1 MKLLASTQPSELPTE
16 ALLARLRCRRAAIN
30 LAAEHVTDTPAT
42 DVVSWVYK
50 RLNCRLRKRLEPF
63 LDLLAMRNLTL
74 ALRYT
79 LADET
84 PPASL
89 INSSLLAKPLQ
100 RLVMATEETENT
112 IAQLEAALTNDYPFA
127 VGLTAVYQN
136 QGPGGVEQQLADGIL
151 QHGLARAGNDILKA
165 TLRYLV
171 DMRNCLMINKLWR
184 WQVSQAPQLT
194 IGGMLATNRMQRIWA
209 THDSDRLTSLTSR
222 LAGEPLIST
231 EAIGMEQSLLRGLT
245 RLLRRAG
252 RDPLGLAVI
261 IEYLW
266 LAQIAVHNQ
275 LLRQTLALDREEL
288 LEEVLLP

>member
-1 MKLLASTQPSELPTE
+1 MKLLSSTRLTELPAD

-30 LAAEHVTDTPAT
+30 LAADHVTDTPAT
-42 DVVSWVYK
+42 DVVFWVYK
-50 RLNCRLRKRLEPF
+50 RLNCRLRKQLEPF
-63 LDLLAMRNLTL
+63 LDLLAMRNLIL

-79 LADET
+79 LAGET

-89 INSSLLAKPLQ
+89 MSNSLLAEPLQ
-100 RLVMATEETENT
+100 RLVTTIVETEHT
-112 IAQLEAALTNDYPFA
+112 IAQLEAAFTNDYPFT

-136 QGPGGVEQQLADGIL
+136 QGPGGVEQKLTDGIL
-151 QHGLARAGNDILKA
+151 QHGLDRAGNNILKE

-184 WQVSQAPQLT
+184 WQVSQTPKLT
-194 IGGMLATNRMQRIWA
+194 AGGMIAKAKLQHIWA
-209 THDSDRLTSLTSR
+209 THDSDRLTRLTTR
-222 LAGEPLIST
+222 LAGEPLVST
-231 EAIGMEQSLLRGLT
+231 KVNGMEQSLLRGLN
-245 RLLRRAG
+245 RLLRLAG
-252 RDPLGLAVI
+252 RDPLGLALI

-275 LLRQTLALDREEL
+275 LLRETLALDREEL